1 MELDY
6 DNFVM
11 NQLKRV
17 YGKDLNEFLDSIKK
31 PNSRLYV
38 RVNTLKTTVDEVLQS
53 LQEFE
58 KDEDFP
64 EAIYAKVRGPNKL
77 ESLDSKVIVDKK
89 TAESVML
96 GANVYP
102 PGIKKISTNGES
114 KSVEVVSENG
124 ITVANGELV
133 RLPGGKFMV
142 KVYRSLYSSPKLADM
157 KELKEGKIY
166 IQGKSSMYVAKI
178 VDPQPGEFIV
188 DMTAAP
194 GGKLSHIYQ
203 LEPRA
208 RIIGFDHTYKK
219 VEKMKQ
225 LLRNMNVNVQVFVH
239 DSRYLKELGIKDVDK
254 VLIDPPCSALGL
266 RPKVYDKKTKIDLM
280 NLQTYQKQFLNSA
293 YEILKKGGEVIY
305 STCTVTEIENEEVI
319 NDPRFEVEYVL
330 RFHPQIHDMTGFF
343 IAKLRKK

>member
-6 DNFVM
+6 DEFVIEE
-11 NQLKRV
+11 LRKV
-17 YGKDLNEFLDSIKK
+17 YGKSLNSFLDSIKR

-53 LQEFE
+53 MKGFK

-64 EAIYAKVRGPNKL
+64 EAIYAEVKGPNKL

-96 GANVYP
+96 GADVYP
-102 PGIKKISTNGES
+102 PGIKKIIANEGN
-114 KSVEVVSENG
+114 SVEVVSENG

-133 RLPGGKFMV
+133 RLPGGKFTV
-142 KVYRSLYSSPKLADM
+142 KVYNSLYSSPKLADT
-157 KELKEGKIY
+157 KEIKEGKIY
-166 IQGKSSMYVAKI
+166 VQGKASMYVAWI
-178 VDPQPGEFIV
+178 IDPQPGEFIV

-225 LLRNMNVNVQVFVH
+225 LFKKMNVNVQVFVH
-239 DSRYLKELGIKDVDK
+239 DSRYLSELGIKDVDK
-254 VLIDPPCSALGL
+254 VLIDPPCSTLGL
-266 RPKVYDKKTKIDLM
+266 RPKVYDKKTKTDLM
-280 NLQTYQKQFLNSA
+280 NLHAYQKQFLNSA
-293 YEILKKGGEVIY
+293 YELLKKDGEVIY
-305 STCTVTEIENEEVI
+305 STCTVTEIENEEVV
-319 NDPRFEVEYVL
+319 NDPRFDIEYMI

-343 IAKLRKK
+343 IAKLKKK

>member
-1 MELDY
+1 
-6 DNFVM
+6 M
-11 NQLKRV
+11 NQLEKV
-17 YGKDLNEFLDSIKK
+17 YGKDLNGFLESVKK

-38 RVNTLKTTVDEVLQS
+38 RVNTLKATVDEVLQS

-77 ESLDSKVIVDKK
+77 ESLESKVIVDKK

-102 PGIKKISTNGES
+102 PGIKKIISEG

-142 KVYRSLYSSPKLADM
+142 KVYNSLYSSPKLADM

-166 IQGKSSMYVAKI
+166 VQGKASMYVARI

-208 RIIGFDHTYKK
+208 KIIGFDHTYKK
-219 VEKMKQ
+219 VDKMKH
-225 LLRNMNVNVQVFVH
+225 LLKKMNVDAQVFVH

-266 RPKVYDKKTKIDLM
+266 RPKVYDKKTRIDLM
-280 NLQTYQKQFLNSA
+280 NLQAYQKQFLNSA
-293 YEILKKGGEVIY
+293 YEILKKGGKVIY
-305 STCTVTEIENEEVI
+305 STCTVTETENEEVI
-319 NDPRFEVEYVL
+319 NDPRFEIEYII
-330 RFHPQIHDMTGFF
+330 RFHPQVHDMTGFF